1 MSQPGTATTRIGT
14 RPKNATQ
21 HPGHILTT
29 GVGKRRTAAQ
39 KAADDQRDREA
50 KEASEKALQ
59 ESYQRIATLQAQMQA
74 NQDAA
79 RMDAP
84 KPKRPRPRAHPVGKA
99 AQALKTSNSTKDG
112 GHAGAEIVT
121 NKPIGTKGKG
131 RKCGCEAE
139 ANTKHPETDEE
150 LEEPVTKTKRKKVS
164 KQVVRDAI
172 QSVLD
177 AGIAIDG
184 STRPRDGDVQKT
196 TSDV

>member
-21 HPGHILTT
+21 HPGHILTA
-29 GVGKRRTAAQ
+29 GVGKRRTATQ

-84 KPKRPRPRAHPVGKA
+84 KPKRPRARPVEGCTG
-99 AQALKTSNSTKDG
+99 LEDL
-112 GHAGAEIVT
+112 
-121 NKPIGTKGKG
+121 IGTKGRG
-131 RKCGCEAE
+131 REYGCEDLVAGVN
-139 ANTKHPETDEE
+139 AKHPETRIQI
-150 LEEPVTKTKRKKVS
+150 LSSIASTLGSMS
-164 KQVVRDAI
+164 KLKQ
-172 QSVLD
+172 L
-177 AGIAIDG
+177 
-184 STRPRDGDVQKT
+184 
-196 TSDV
+196 